1 MIKCPECG
9 RQISDKAPY
18 CPNCGVAIAGKIIR
32 CPQCGEIYFKDQE
45 MCPNCHHLTSAMPQG
60 ESRLSG
66 QVGNSQEDQQ
76 AHTSPQTEKPV
87 PPTPPTPPRRQ
98 QRTPIQTPPTPPS
111 QKDSNAGQT
120 PKKKSHTAI
129 IIGILLAIVVCGACF
144 YFYNNAKSNK
154 EQDAYEFAMKSDDP
168 LVLQTYLD
176 NYKDAP
182 VEHIDSI
189 EAHLEALKQIDTDWN
204 NAVVSGSKQALLE
217 YLSKYP
223 NSEHKAVALHK
234 IDSLDWVEASNQNTL
249 DALQAYLSD
258 HANGEYVDQAND
270 AIKLLKAKTV
280 QPEEKTLV
288 SSVLRHFFQAINS
301 KSESSLE
308 ATVAPL
314 MSNFLGKQD
323 ATKADVVTF
332 MDKIYKDDITNM
344 NWHVGNDMKIDKKEV
359 GDEQYQ
365 YTVSFSASQD
375 IERTDPDKE
384 KHANYKI
391 TAVINPDGLI
401 TAMTMTKILE

>member
-9 RQISDKAPY
+9 RQISDRAPF
-18 CPNCGVAIAGKIIR
+18 CPNCGVAIAGKIIK
-32 CPQCGEIYFKDQE
+32 CPQCGEIYFKDQK
-45 MCPNCHHLTSAMPQG
+45 MCPNCHHLTNIAQEG
-60 ESRLSG
+60 QTRLSG
-66 QVGNSQEDQQ
+66 TVGNTQPVQPVQQ
-76 AHTSPQTEKPV
+76 PTPPPVQPPRPEQRRPQPQPNPV
-87 PPTPPTPPRRQ
+87 PPRKPNTDNKP
-98 QRTPIQTPPTPPS
+98 
-111 QKDSNAGQT
+111 KAQT
-120 PKKKSHTAI
+120 PKKKNHSAI

-144 YFYNNAKSNK
+144 YFYQNAKTNK
-154 EQDAYEFAMKSDDP
+154 EEDAYEFAMKSDDP

-182 VEHIDSI
+182 QEHVDSI
-189 EAHLEALKQIDTDWN
+189 MAHLEALKQIDTDWN

-223 NSEHKAVALHK
+223 NSEHKAVALQK
-234 IDSLDWVEASNQNTL
+234 IDSLDWIEASNENTL
-249 DALQAYLSD
+249 DALQAYLNE
-258 HANGEYVDQAND
+258 HANGDYVDQAND
-270 AIKLLKAKTV
+270 AIKKLKAKTV

-288 SSVLRHFFQAINS
+288 TSVLRHFFQAVNS
-301 KSESSLE
+301 RSESSLE

-314 MSNFLGKQD
+314 LSNFLGKQD

-344 NWHVGNDMKIDKKEV
+344 NWHIGSDMKIDKKEV
-359 GDEQYQ
+359 GDEQYE
-365 YTVSFSASQD
+365 YTANFSASQD

-401 TAMTMTKILE
+401 TAMSMTKILE